1 MTRETKDGLEA
12 RERSAARAKRAIP
25 DFPEIILHRPGCRLC
40 DLAISNPEAVR
51 KIHDFR
57 KEGLSLR
64 ALSDRTGEIL
74 EAPIPHGTIDR
85 HFKNHVNLSV
95 LVAEAPESES
105 RRKGA
110 LGEDHNDYFEIWDL
124 YVRLQPLLSRAY
136 TEILNAPKLS
146 SYDVVMLLKIF
157 SEARQILESLGKQRR
172 DDALIKQIAD
182 AQMKYAVQHVAD
194 PLGERLRLIRDQLRR
209 GDDAKK
215 VAEEIEAFLKGDLVP
230 LFQAAAARAREQ
242 SHNQFKL
249 H

>member
-1 MTRETKDGLEA
+1 MARDTKERDALEA
-12 RERSAARAKRAIP
+12 RVAKANIP
-25 DFPEIILHRPGCRLC
+25 GFPEIVLHRAGCRLC
-40 DLAISNPEAVR
+40 DLVTENPDAAR

-64 ALSDRTGEIL
+64 AISERTGELL

-85 HFKNHVNLSV
+85 HFKNHVNLNV
-95 LVAEAPESES
+95 LVADAPESET

-209 GDDAKK
+209 GDDAKR
-215 VAEEIEAFLKGDLVP
+215 VAEEIDAFLKGDLVP